1 MIVSNSFQ
9 LQPVT
14 ASADAP
20 PARRLPQPG
29 VVVSGTLGRMGRIVE
44 VRYRGRLG
52 NQLFQYAFG
61 RLLAEQLRGTFVA
74 PPIDG
79 FPEARARRPP
89 LFMRRSRPSVTVKGH
104 WLSQRRRAALR
115 TERHIELF
123 GFFQRVEYYREHR
136 ERIADWFSR
145 PRQAPLPE
153 RSLTIHLRSGLWSD
167 GGKKHPGYPA
177 LPISY
182 YRRILDERQWSAV
195 YLVCERADD
204 PIATQ
209 LLAIPGVQHE
219 ERSYLDDFDFLLA
232 SRNIALSVSSFGWW
246 PAWLSDAETIF
257 YPLAGI
263 FDPGWVGPKK
273 RDGRIDLAPGGD
285 ARYRFVKV
293 VTPTIWRGDAEDRRR
308 VLST

>member
-1 MIVSNSFQ
+1 M
-9 LQPVT
+9 
-14 ASADAP
+14 
-20 PARRLPQPG
+20 RR
-29 VVVSGTLGRMGRIVE
+29 VVE

-52 NQLFQYAFG
+52 NQLFEYAFG
-61 RLLAEQLRGTFVA
+61 RLLAEHLGATFVA
-74 PPIDG
+74 PPIAG
-79 FPEARARRPP
+79 FQQARARRASWA
-89 LFMRRSRPSVTVKGH
+89 MRHSRPSVTIKGH
-104 WLSQRRRAALR
+104 WLSQKKRAALKN
-115 TERHIELF
+115 ERYIELL

-145 PRQAPLPE
+145 PRRAPLPDQ
-153 RSLTIHLRSGLWSD
+153 SLTIHLRSGLWSD

-182 YRRILDERQWSAV
+182 YHRILNERAWSDV
-195 YLVCERADD
+195 YVVCEHADD

-273 RDGRIDLAPGGD
+273 RDGRIDLAPRGD
-285 ARYRFVKV
+285 ARYRFVNV
-293 VTPTIWRGDAEDRRR
+293 VTPSIWRGDAEDKER